1 MMTQRAADVID
12 DSALDATVRTLKAL
26 AHPIRLRIVQML
38 ADKRSFGI
46 DDESCCAKSEVCVCK
61 ITGLFDVSM
70 PTISHHLKSLREAGL
85 VDARRDGVW
94 IYYSLRREALDEVAD
109 ILRSV
114 ATTDA
119 PEAPSCGCSGT
130 PACA

>member
-1 MMTQRAADVID
+1 MTQHPADITD

-46 DDESCCAKSEVCVCK
+46 DDESCCAQSEVCVCK

-70 PTISHHLKSLREAGL
+70 PTISHHLKLLREAGL
-85 VDARRDGVW
+85 VDTRRDGVW
-94 IYYSLRREALDEVAD
+94 IYYSLRAEVLSDLAGV
-109 ILRSV
+109 LRDV
-114 ATTDA
+114 TGPA
-119 PEAPSCGCSGT
+119 PDSGSTCGCAAT
-130 PACA
+130 PTRE